1 MNKYFWILLILIGTI
16 FIMGAIGE
24 ITFSKWLLITVGE
37 IFVSLGGA
45 CAAINKVKDDFTI

>member
-37 IFVSLGGA
+37 TFVSLGGA
-45 CAAINKVKDDFTI
+45 YATINRVKDDFGI